1 MALRSGDFQSVR
13 ANSPASEPGKLLT
26 RMVTIHNGARISKV
40 ARLRL
45 CCSAA
50 ILDEQDRILLI
61 QRDDD
66 HRWISPG
73 GAIEAGESVSEACV
87 REIFEETGLQSR
99 VKRLLGIYSNVDHIF
114 EYPDGNRWQH
124 IDLFF
129 LCEIVGG
136 DLRTTAEALDARFF
150 GRDELATLDMHEVDR
165 VRILRDVFP
174 PPEGVILR

>member
-1 MALRSGDFQSVR
+1 
-13 ANSPASEPGKLLT
+13 
-26 RMVTIHNGARISKV
+26 MVTIHNGARISKE

-50 ILDEQDRILLI
+50 VLDEQDRILLI

-73 GAIEAGESVSEACV
+73 GGIESGETVTEACV
-87 REIFEETGLQSR
+87 REIFEETGLHSR

-129 LCEIVGG
+129 LCDIVGG
-136 DLRTTAEALDARFF
+136 ELRTTPEALDAGFF
-150 GRDELATLDMHEVDR
+150 DRDKLSKLDMHEVDR
-165 VRILRDVFP
+165 VRILRDVFAA
-174 PPEGVILR
+174 PEGVILR